1 MENRDWR
8 IVMNLDGETEDS
20 GQNCQCG
27 KTCGSDCGC
36 GHEHGHR
43 EEAREEL
50 QLVSVHA
57 QPFYT
62 GSYLKH
68 RR

>member
-1 MENRDWR
+1 MENRDWK
-8 IVMNLDGETEDS
+8 IVMNLDGETGDS
-20 GQNCQCG
+20 GQNCQRG

-36 GHEHGHR
+36 GHEHGRR

-50 QLVSVHA
+50 QLVSAYA

>member
-1 MENRDWR
+1 MEKRNWK
-8 IVMNLDGETEDS
+8 IVINLDGETGDS
-20 GQNCQCG
+20 GRNGQCG
-27 KTCGSDCGC
+27 ETCGFDCGC
-36 GHEHGHR
+36 GHEHGR
-43 EEAREEL
+43 SEEAREEL
-50 QLVSVHA
+50 RLVSAHA